1 MIKWFWAIFS
11 LGAPKDREA
20 LNNAKLTLYDFFFLF
35 FTVNR
40 QKVSSHLNLAYFSI
54 LADRHGLLTPE
65 ESRSKLPNS
74 FHVLKK
80 IPFRHH
86 KTQLELA

>member
-1 MIKWFWAIFS
+1 MPI
-11 LGAPKDREA
+11 
-20 LNNAKLTLYDFFFLF
+20 
-35 FTVNR
+35 
-40 QKVSSHLNLAYFSI
+40 SI
-54 LADRHGLLTPE
+54 LLILVFQLTVMDLTPE
-65 ESRSKLPNS
+65 ESRSKLQNS

>member
-1 MIKWFWAIFS
+1 MKGSNGLKTPAVKV
-11 LGAPKDREA
+11 LKNLTVCR
-20 LNNAKLTLYDFFFLF
+20 AKCNFLFF

-40 QKVSSHLNLAYFSI
+40 QKVSSHLNFAYFSI